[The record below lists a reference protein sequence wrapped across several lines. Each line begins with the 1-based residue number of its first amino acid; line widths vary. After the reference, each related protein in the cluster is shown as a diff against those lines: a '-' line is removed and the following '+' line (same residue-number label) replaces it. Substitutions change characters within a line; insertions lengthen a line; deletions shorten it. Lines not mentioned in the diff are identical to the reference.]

1 MEYQTYTEWKV
12 GMQTVTLPKWED
24 LPKFDLYMDQLLEFV
39 NQTLAPLGIDE
50 VTATMVNNYVKKKVI
65 LAPIKKKYS
74 VMQIADIILITM
86 LKSVFALDVI
96 RQGMNQVTV
105 EMYPKQ
111 AYDYYIE
118 HLLQGLQHVSNPELI
133 QVDDDLNAALI
144 DATIKSLLSK
154 MNAEM
159 LLFYINKDKPIKMLQ
174 K

>member
-1 MEYQTYTEWKV
+1 MEYTTYATWKD
-12 GMQTVTLPKWED
+12 GMRTVSLPKWEE

-74 VMQIADIILITM
+74 VMQVADIILITM
-86 LKSVFALDVI
+86 LKTVFALDVI

-118 HLLQGLQHVSNPELI
+118 HLLRGLEHISNPELI
-133 QVDDDLNAALI
+133 QTDDDLNAALI
-144 DATIKSLLSK
+144 DATIKALLSK

-159 LLFYINKDKPIKMLQ
+159 LLYYLNKEKPLKMLQ